1 MSCIKHGNDDFV
13 VDIIARVRHKYTG
26 EQPFR
31 PKLAALSS
39 VQKFVTDTIQECWH
53 DDPSCRPD
61 FKTIRRNLKPL
72 QKGM

>member
-1 MSCIKHGNDDFV
+1 MTE
-13 VDIIARVRHKYTG
+13 IINRVHHKYRG

-31 PKLAALSS
+31 PKLSALSS
-39 VQKFVTDTIQECWH
+39 VPKFVTDTIQECWH
-53 DDPSCRPD
+53 DDPASRPD